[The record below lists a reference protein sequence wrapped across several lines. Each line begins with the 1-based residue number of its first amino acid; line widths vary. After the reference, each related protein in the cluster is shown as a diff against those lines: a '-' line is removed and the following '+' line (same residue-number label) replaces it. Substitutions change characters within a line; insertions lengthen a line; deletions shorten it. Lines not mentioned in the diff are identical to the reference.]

1 MDFPEGDHNPPM
13 DYPGSMSE
21 ILVCCLDTAP
31 RASDEGEF
39 EPSADFL
46 CWLCPFTGRVS
57 CSSAGGEGLQRKSP
71 SLAKQQEGYAER
83 RGWEPLN
90 PTSHPEP
97 PRPQSP
103 TLGTR
108 HTKPS
113 WLLSGCYRAG
123 FAWTEPNHTFPLFPG
138 IPTGSRKQVSIKLAL
153 PYHFH
158 FCDRDSLSF
167 WSIHS
172 QMMALEKKTFRTQW
186 KVDTWI

>member
-1 MDFPEGDHNPPM
+1 MDFPEVDHNPLM

-31 RASDEGEF
+31 RASDQGEF

-71 SLAKQQEGYAER
+71 SLAKQQEGCAER

-113 WLLSGCYRAG
+113 WLLSGCYTAG
-123 FAWTEPNHTFPLFPG
+123 FGLSQTTHFLCSQVFPQAPGSKSASSWLFLITFISVTETHYPS
-138 IPTGSRKQVSIKLAL
+138 GSSTLRWW
-153 PYHFH
+153 H
-158 FCDRDSLSF
+158 
-167 WSIHS
+167 
-172 QMMALEKKTFRTQW
+172 
-186 KVDTWI
+186 